1 MLIYAQ
7 KLILFFIFSFASSSY
22 YVENA
27 FPALSFTDPVG
38 IYDANDGTNRLFVVE
53 QTGKIK
59 VFDNDSSVGNSQI
72 FLDIESIVEQDG
84 GYTEEGLLG
93 LAFHP
98 NFSENG
104 YFYVNFNASA
114 LALSPLCRILLTT
127 IIFHILYW

>member
-1 MLIYAQ
+1 MFRSTQ

-27 FPALSFTDPVG
+27 FPALSFTDAVG

-59 VFDNDSSVGNSQI
+59 VFDNDSSVENSQI

-84 GYTEEGLLG
+84 G
-93 LAFHP
+93 
-98 NFSENG
+98 
-104 YFYVNFNASA
+104 
-114 LALSPLCRILLTT
+114 
-127 IIFHILYW
+127 